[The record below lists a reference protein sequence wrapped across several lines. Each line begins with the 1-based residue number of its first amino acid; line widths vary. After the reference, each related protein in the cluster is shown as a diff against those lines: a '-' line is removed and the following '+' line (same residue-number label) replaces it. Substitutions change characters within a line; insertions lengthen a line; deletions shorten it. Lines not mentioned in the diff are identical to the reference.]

1 MSHDRGTAGK
11 NLQILVEKLRSTLT
25 ETLPYCSGTVPVKP
39 RDILLYY
46 GKKDDELGLV
56 PGPFNVQK
64 RCFI

>member
-1 MSHDRGTAGK
+1 MSQNRETEG
-11 NLQILVEKLRSTLT
+11 LQILAEKLRSTLT

-56 PGPFNVQK
+56 PRPFIVEK
-64 RCFI
+64 KAV